1 MIWRDR
7 VTYKEQWTSRTLK
20 TINRTL
26 TIRNVG
32 ENYRRPIYSVSM
44 RALNSLISTFPSL
57 LVSASSI
64 IALSSSSVRISPN
77 LLIIC
82 RSSVF
87 VMNPSLSRSMSLK
100 ASSTLSNS
108 SIWPSFIKNREHTRS
123 LDLSSHEGEEL
134 IEGDLV
140 VVILVVLTD
149 HLLDFIISRILTKRT
164 KENLELFTIKAS
176 LVFAIKELEGLLV
189 FADLQ

>member
-1 MIWRDR
+1 M
-7 VTYKEQWTSRTLK
+7 
-20 TINRTL
+20 
-26 TIRNVG
+26 
-32 ENYRRPIYSVSM
+32 
-44 RALNSLISTFPSL
+44 
-57 LVSASSI
+57 
-64 IALSSSSVRISPN
+64 
-77 LLIIC
+77 
-82 RSSVF
+82 
-87 VMNPSLSRSMSLK
+87 
-100 ASSTLSNS
+100 
-108 SIWPSFIKNREHTRS
+108 
-123 LDLSSHEGEEL
+123 DLSSHEGEEL